1 MADKSHVRF
10 KNQRNEEPET
20 IDTTLTGNHPQGNYL
35 NGGKMG
41 LPNPDQSRDIWI
53 EQEDQAKQGM
63 ARRDDLSRAQA
74 APGHPYIRDSR
85 GGGESQ

>member
-1 MADKSHVRF
+1 MTDKSHVRF
-10 KNQRNEEPET
+10 KNQRNEEPTT
-20 IDTTLTGNHPQGNYL
+20 IDTDNTGTNATGNYL

-41 LPNPDQSRDIWI
+41 LPNPDHARDIWI